1 MRPTLSPPSVDGG
14 AEAPGVTATAQ
25 LGGSLISGPPGNH
38 LFQGPGK
45 ASRSKA
51 TGWGEGAGAPREAG
65 REGSPGRWLLPP
77 LGPGR
82 LPHSGLAA
90 SGPCSHLQ
98 LREGRPGHPGAVQPR
113 AAPVTARQASLCE
126 IPVRTSLVAE
136 GTGVGPGAGD
146 TGSIPGP
153 GRFHG
158 RQKYRACAG
167 RRVTSEQGGASRESS
182 PAQRLERRVLSNA
195 DPAQPIILTKDPG

>member
-65 REGSPGRWLLPP
+65 REGSPGALVASPTRAWPP
-77 LGPGR
+77 RGR
-82 LPHSGLAA
+82 
-90 SGPCSHLQ
+90 CSHLQ

-136 GTGVGPGAGD
+136 RTGVGPGAGD

-167 RRVTSEQGGASRESS
+167 RRVTSEQGGASHESS

-195 DPAQPIILTKDPG
+195 DPAQPIIFTKDPG